1 MIQCRDCVPPSKK
14 RISNVPTPTLA
25 FVNHLEEEG
34 CGKKVVRAKMGD
46 HCVLLAHARVKTE
59 KFVERPTD
67 KYNDTHGGKAVHG
80 QNLLNQTKGTGSC
93 LLM

>member
-1 MIQCRDCVPPSKK
+1 MIQCGDCAAPSKK

-46 HCVLLAHARVKTE
+46 HCVLLLAYLKTA
-59 KFVERPTD
+59 KFVERATD
-67 KYNDTHGGKAVHG
+67 KYDDTHGGKAVHG
-80 QNLLNQTKGTGSC
+80 QNL
-93 LLM
+93 